1 MQWLPNESISGET
14 KVKSCLVLGL
24 LLTAAMSVS
33 AQNAKEIR
41 IGQFPNITHAQA
53 LMARSSGD
61 LEKALGVP
69 VKWSTFNAGPS
80 AVEAIFTDAIDAAY
94 IGPNPAINGFIK
106 SEGQSFQIVAGSAG
120 GGAALVVRPDS
131 AIATEKDFADK
142 IIATP
147 QLGNTQDVAARAWFK
162 ARGYTLK
169 EKGGNLTILPLANPD
184 QLLMFNKKEIDGAWT
199 VEPWVSRLEQEGG
212 GKVFLEEETLW
223 PEGKYMT
230 TVLIVSRKFMAANPE
245 LVRKLVRAHVEIT
258 RSLNAGKTN
267 AIPVVNAEIKRETG
281 SELAPAV
288 MESALKRVV
297 FTWDPAEKSLVKS
310 ARDAYEA
317 GFLKAEPKLDGICN
331 LGPLNEVLKEK
342 GLPEI
347 PTIAK

>member
-1 MQWLPNESISGET
+1 MISRGGW
-14 KVKSCLVLGL
+14 KVKRVLILSLAVGVAS
-24 LLTAAMSVS
+24 AAS
-33 AQNAKEIR
+33 AQTAKEIR

-53 LMARSSGD
+53 LMARASGD
-61 LEKALGVP
+61 LEEALGVP

-80 AVEAIFTDAIDAAY
+80 AVEALFTDAIDAAY

-106 SEGQSFQIVAGSAG
+106 SEGQCFQIVAGSAG
-120 GGAALVVRPDS
+120 GGAALVVRRDS
-131 AIATEKDFADK
+131 AIVTEKDFVDK

-184 QLLMFNKKEIDGAWT
+184 QLLMFKKKEIDGAWT

-212 GKVFLEEETLW
+212 GKVFLEEKTLW
-223 PEGKYMT
+223 PEGNYIT
-230 TVLIVSRKFMAANPE
+230 TVLIVSRKFLNANPD
-245 LVRKLVRAHVEIT
+245 LVKKLLRAHVEIT
-258 RSLNAGKTN
+258 QQLNAGKLA
-267 AIPVVNAEIKRETG
+267 AISVINAEIKRETG
-281 SELAPAV
+281 SKLASAIL
-288 MESALKRVV
+288 ESAMMRVN

-317 GFLKAEPKLDGICN
+317 GFLRTEPKLEGICN
-331 LGPLNEVLKEK
+331 LAPLNEVLKEK

-347 PTIAK
+347 PTIKK

>member
-1 MQWLPNESISGET
+1 
-14 KVKSCLVLGL
+14 VKRFLVLSLVVGV
-24 LLTAAMSVS
+24 AAAAS
-33 AQNAKEIR
+33 AQTAKEIR

-53 LMARSSGD
+53 LMARASGD

-80 AVEAIFTDAIDAAY
+80 AVEALFTDAIDATY

-120 GGAALVVRPDS
+120 GGAALVLRSDL
-131 AIATEKDFADK
+131 AIATDKDFADK
-142 IIATP
+142 TIATP

-184 QLLMFNKKEIDGAWT
+184 QLLMFKKKEIDGAWT

-212 GKVFLEEETLW
+212 GKVFLDEGTLW

-230 TVLIVSRKFMAANPE
+230 TVLIVSRKFMQANPE
-245 LVRKLVRAHVEIT
+245 LVKKLVRAHVEIT
-258 RSLNAGKTN
+258 QKLNAGKN
-267 AIPVVNAEIKRETG
+267 EAIPVVNAEIKSETG
-281 SELAPAV
+281 SELAPAII
-288 MESALKRVV
+288 ESAMMRVN
-297 FTWDPAEKSLVKS
+297 FMWDPAEKSLVKS
-310 ARDAYEA
+310 AHDAYEA

-331 LGPLNEVLKEK
+331 LAFLNEVLKEK

-347 PTIAK
+347 PPIGK